1 MTAPEVSMALDISET
16 RAYNSLNSAL
26 AVNTSYSIISLY
38 NLSNFKYAILNS
50 GDVVFLP
57 QDSFN
62 VVDCFKL
69 SYLSHYV

>member
-1 MTAPEVSMALDISET
+1 MTTPEGSRARDISET
-16 RAYNSLNSAL
+16 RAYISLNSVL
-26 AVNTSYSIISLY
+26 AVNTSLISLY
-38 NLSNFKYAILNS
+38 NLSNLSNFKYATLNS

-69 SYLSHYV
+69 S

>member
-1 MTAPEVSMALDISET
+1 MTTPEGSRARDISET
-16 RAYNSLNSAL
+16 RAYISLNSVL
-26 AVNTSYSIISLY
+26 AVNTSLISLY
-38 NLSNFKYAILNS
+38 NLSNFKYATLNS

-69 SYLSHYV
+69 S